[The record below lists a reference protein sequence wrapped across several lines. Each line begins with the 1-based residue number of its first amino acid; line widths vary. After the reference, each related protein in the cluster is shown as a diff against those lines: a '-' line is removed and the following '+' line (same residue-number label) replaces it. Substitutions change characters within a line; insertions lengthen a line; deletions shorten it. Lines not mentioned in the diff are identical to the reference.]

1 MMNTIMN
8 TNTILI
14 AGIIAEC
21 LVLALLA
28 LFGKLSGRVFAVI
41 ALVTALCC
49 AAVGFLD
56 AGTHKVQ
63 EQTDIRSSVYM
74 AARLIEEEHAPESL
88 ELISEV
94 SDKDGGQYG
103 SRPMRALAY
112 NLNGAF
118 MAAETTLSKG
128 ENNEQEQELLSM
140 SEYRSVVGE
149 ELRNAILQNV
159 FTLVAAT
166 DAETAGWETEMRV
179 RFMGLK
185 LTEEE
190 KTVTDD
196 KLTLVKDAMRDY
208 RNEEAFNIMMEDP
221 LGLKDAVI
229 ISEMYKRGYS
239 NLIMADTDEEYA
251 QLWKEVTE
259 LQAELNVAS
268 LSRNAEED
276 TGAGEE
282 DGEVSS
288 AAEEYEKLNARY
300 RIAQES
306 LRDETAKRSINYL
319 STYADA
325 EDGAAGYQLQM
336 AKLYFDIREQD
347 KARECLDKV
356 FFGDPLT
363 GEQWLGD
370 DVEAFKR
377 AFLIYLSDSAD
388 REYSIL
394 FDNIMNSLYQ
404 GLFEYNGNDSFK
416 SFVMEYMKE
425 KMSGMAIRRV
435 ITDEYPRVTADIS
448 VSNKDLVLDKE
459 DLVVTDCGTE
469 ITDFTLEQI
478 EVSDLSLVFVLDKS
492 GSMSGENIEQ
502 SKEAIKS
509 CISQIESGAQMGLVS
524 FDNEATLECRLTDNG
539 AAVRSCVDGIQA
551 AGGTNIASGLS
562 AGIELLAGRGG
573 TKVIILLSDGYG
585 SGDNLDGVVAEA
597 AMQGIIIYTIGL
609 QGCDEATLSSI
620 SGNSGGQFIMVE
632 DTAMLRST
640 YEDIQTAVTNSY
652 RLSYQA
658 EGDRENRKITVTDN
672 SSGHEAARYYSTAKP
687 ETQPETDAAAD
698 AGEETDDTQVADFYR
713 QIGGSEGGE

>member
-28 LFGKLSGRVFAVI
+28 LFGKLSGKVFAVI

-63 EQTDIRSSVYM
+63 EQTDIRSSIYM

-118 MAAETTLSKG
+118 MAAESTLSEG

-190 KTVTDD
+190 KAVTND

-208 RNEEAFNIMMEDP
+208 RNEEAFSIMTEDP
-221 LGLKDAVI
+221 MGLKDAVI

-268 LSRNAEED
+268 LSRNAEDD

-370 DVEAFKR
+370 DVEAFKKLSR
-377 AFLIYLSDSAD
+377 KYYIY
-388 REYSIL
+388 
-394 FDNIMNSLYQ
+394 
-404 GLFEYNGNDSFK
+404 K
-416 SFVMEYMKE
+416 
-425 KMSGMAIRRV
+425 
-435 ITDEYPRVTADIS
+435 
-448 VSNKDLVLDKE
+448 
-459 DLVVTDCGTE
+459 
-469 ITDFTLEQI
+469 
-478 EVSDLSLVFVLDKS
+478 
-492 GSMSGENIEQ
+492 
-502 SKEAIKS
+502 
-509 CISQIESGAQMGLVS
+509 
-524 FDNEATLECRLTDNG
+524 
-539 AAVRSCVDGIQA
+539 
-551 AGGTNIASGLS
+551 
-562 AGIELLAGRGG
+562 
-573 TKVIILLSDGYG
+573 
-585 SGDNLDGVVAEA
+585 
-597 AMQGIIIYTIGL
+597 
-609 QGCDEATLSSI
+609 
-620 SGNSGGQFIMVE
+620 
-632 DTAMLRST
+632 
-640 YEDIQTAVTNSY
+640 
-652 RLSYQA
+652 
-658 EGDRENRKITVTDN
+658 
-672 SSGHEAARYYSTAKP
+672 
-687 ETQPETDAAAD
+687 
-698 AGEETDDTQVADFYR
+698 
-713 QIGGSEGGE
+713 

>member
-1 MMNTIMN
+1 MMNTIIS
-8 TNTILI
+8 TNTVLI

-21 LVLALLA
+21 LILALLA
-28 LFGKLSGRVFAVI
+28 LFGKLSGKVFAVI

-94 SDKDGGQYG
+94 SDKDGEQYG
-103 SRPMRALAY
+103 SRQMRALAY

-118 MAAETTLSKG
+118 MAAESTLSEG
-128 ENNEQEQELLSM
+128 ENNEQEQELLNM
-140 SEYRSVVGE
+140 SEHRSTIGE

-159 FTLVAAT
+159 FTLIAAT
-166 DAETAGWETEMRV
+166 ETETASWETEMKV

-190 KTVTDD
+190 KVATDD
-196 KLTLVKDAMRDY
+196 KLTLVKDAMRDF
-208 RNEEAFNIMMEDP
+208 RNEEAFKIMTENP
-221 LGLKDAVI
+221 TGVQDAVI
-229 ISEMYKRGYS
+229 VSEMYKRGYS
-239 NLIMADTDEEYA
+239 NLLMADTDEEYA
-251 QLWKEVTE
+251 QLWKEATE

-268 LSRNAEED
+268 LSRNTEEQDGNAEE
-276 TGAGEE
+276 
-282 DGEVSS
+282 S
-288 AAEEYEKLNARY
+288 AESDSATEEYEKLDARY
-300 RIAQES
+300 RIAQEALS
-306 LRDETAKRSINYL
+306 DETARRSINYL
-319 STYADA
+319 NAYADS
-325 EDGAAGYQLQM
+325 ESGAVGYQLQM
-336 AKLYFDIREQD
+336 AKLCFDIREQD

-363 GEQWLGD
+363 SEQWLGS

-377 AFLIYLSDSAD
+377 AFVIYLSDSAD
-388 REYSIL
+388 REYDIL
-394 FDNIMNSLYQ
+394 FNNIMYSLYQ

-416 SFVMEYMKE
+416 SFVMEYLKE
-425 KMSGMAIRRV
+425 KMSGIAIRRV
-435 ITDEYPRVTADIS
+435 TTDEFPRVTADIS
-448 VSNKDLVLDKE
+448 VSDGELVLDEKN
-459 DLVVTDCGTE
+459 LTVTDSGTE

-492 GSMSGENIEQ
+492 GSMSGDSIEQ
-502 SKEAIKS
+502 SKEAIKN

-524 FDNEATLECRLTDNG
+524 FDSESTLECRLTDNG
-539 AAVRSCVDGIQA
+539 TAVRSSVDGIQA
-551 AGGTNIASGLS
+551 EGGTDISAGLS
-562 AGIELLAGRGG
+562 AGIELLAGRSG

-585 SGDNLDGVVAEA
+585 SGNNLDGVVAEA
-597 AMQGIIIYTIGL
+597 AMQGIVIYTIGL

-632 DTAMLRST
+632 DTGMLRST

-658 EGDRENRKITVTDN
+658 EGDKEYRKITVSDS
-672 SSGHEAARYYSTAKP
+672 SSGHEAARFYSTVQP
-687 ETQPETDAAAD
+687 ETKPETDAGAD
-698 AGEETDDTQVADFYR
+698 AEEETDDTQVADFYR
-713 QIGGSEGGE
+713 QIGGSEGGR